1 MALSALDV
9 ETFART
15 ALRCAAKRRELPA
28 REVTALTGEM
38 VRGLARLAPEG
49 ASGAGQAIDRTSVAA
64 FCEALLEPEAEAAL
78 RFVEALQRA
87 GVTSEELYLGHV
99 AAAARELG
107 AGWTGNRLSLVEVTV
122 ATGHLYAVMR
132 ALRSAAGRQRPAA
145 DAGRSALFAAV
156 PGEDH
161 SIGVSIAAEIFRDAG
176 WDIDLQLGTDHDG
189 LIARAERT
197 RPRVVGLALSTPKRL
212 AALARLVLGMRFALP
227 EAIIGVA
234 PGAGMD
240 AAALDGLLDID
251 LVFRD
256 VQTARE
262 ELERQLRPRG

>member
-1 MALSALDV
+1 MARLSVLDV

-15 ALRCAAKRRELPA
+15 ALRFAAKRRELPA
-28 REVTALTGEM
+28 GDVTALTGEM
-38 VRGLARLAPEG
+38 VRGLARVGPEDG
-49 ASGAGQAIDRTSVAA
+49 IDRASLAA
-64 FCEALLEPEAEAAL
+64 FCEALLQPDAEAAL
-78 RFVEALQRA
+78 RFVEGLQRA
-87 GVTSEELYLGHV
+87 GVTSSELYLGHV

-107 AGWTGNRLSLVEVTV
+107 EGWTANRLSLLQVTV

-132 ALRSAAGRQRPAA
+132 ALRREAAQRRPVG

-176 WDIDLQLGTDHDG
+176 WDIDLRLGSDHAG
-189 LIARAERT
+189 LIARAEQT
-197 RPRVVGLALSTPKRL
+197 RPQVVGLTLSTPQRL
-212 AALARLVLGMRFALP
+212 AALARLVLGLRLALP

-234 PGAGMD
+234 PGEGMD
-240 AAALDGLLDID
+240 ADALDGLLDID

-256 VQTARE
+256 VETARDD
-262 ELERQLRPRG
+262 LERLLGRG